1 MARKIP
7 TRKLLLQHFS
17 AAIIWGAVGPLA
29 AILWHDG
36 VTREPN
42 ALAFSILIS
51 AVTVRIAPRV
61 RYTGTVLATLGAAA
75 VFVSTYIAS
84 ERIARLLGA
93 PPPWLPNRNWLALW
107 STAILAVTLAVRYS
121 IVVARAR
128 RIRTRR
134 SPALAA

>member
-1 MARKIP
+1 MARTIA
-7 TRKLLLQHFS
+7 TRRLLLQNLS

-29 AILWHDG
+29 AILWNDG

-51 AVTVRIAPRV
+51 AVTVRIAPRAG
-61 RYTGTVLATLGAAA
+61 YTGTVLATLGAAA
-75 VFVSTYIAS
+75 TFVSTYVAG
-84 ERIARLLGA
+84 EWLARRVGA
-93 PPPWLPNRNWLALW
+93 PPPWLPNRNWLILW

-121 IVVARAR
+121 IIVARAR